1 MNRILS
7 VLTGL
12 ALLSQANHAVAQAEA
27 AKSKGLQD
35 LFSSLTRFSVIDDGR
50 FETAEKVE
58 EEHTILFKASCE
70 KIMKEGLRVTWL
82 NSRNGKMKLQLRG
95 IYTQGSALYFQV
107 RLLNRSPL
115 DYDVAGIRFLIAEP
129 ANRKH
134 PVIIVRELLPV
145 FIYDSSTLV
154 RGYSRVTNV
163 LVLPRFTLPHGKR
176 LLVEVL
182 EKNGGRHLQ
191 VAAGNFILEKAR
203 II

>member
-1 MNRILS
+1 MKLLLS

-27 AKSKGLQD
+27 AKSKGLEQ
-35 LFSSLTRFSVIDDGR
+35 LFSSLTRFSIIDEGR
-50 FETAEKVE
+50 STTTEKVG
-58 EEHTILFKASCE
+58 EEHTVLFKASCE

-95 IYTQGSALYFQV
+95 IYTQGAALYFLL
-107 RLLNRSPL
+107 RLNNRSPL
-115 DYDVAGIRFLIAEP
+115 DYDVAGIRFLIADP
-129 ANRKH
+129 AGRKN
-134 PVIIVRELLPV
+134 PTVIVGELQPMY
-145 FIYDSSTLV
+145 IYDSNTLV

-163 LVLPRFTLPHGKR
+163 IVLPRFTLPRGKR

>member
-1 MNRILS
+1 MKRILS

-27 AKSKGLQD
+27 AKSKGLQE
-35 LFSSLTRFSVIDDGR
+35 LFSSLTRFSIIDDGR
-50 FETAEKVE
+50 SAPTEKVGE
-58 EEHTILFKASCE
+58 ERTVLFRASCE

-95 IYTQGSALYFQV
+95 IYTQGSALYFQI

-134 PVIIVRELLPV
+134 PMVIVSELQPV
-145 FIYDSSTLV
+145 YIFDSSTLV
-154 RGYSRVTNV
+154 RGYGRITNV
-163 LVLPRFTLPHGKR
+163 LVLPRFTLPRGKR

>member
-1 MNRILS
+1 MKRILS

-35 LFSSLTRFSVIDDGR
+35 LFSSLTRFSTIGDGR
-50 FETAEKVE
+50 AATTGKVE
-58 EEHTILFKASCE
+58 EGHTVLFRASCE
-70 KIMKEGLRVTWL
+70 KIMKQGLRATWL

-95 IYTQGSALYFQV
+95 IYTQGSALYFQI

-129 ANRKH
+129 ANRKR
-134 PVIIVRELLPV
+134 PMAIVSELQPLYI
-145 FIYDSSTLV
+145 FDSSMLV
-154 RGYSRVTNV
+154 RGYSRITNV
-163 LVLPRFTLPHGKR
+163 LVLPRFTLPYGKR